1 MLINSHD
8 LYNAAKLCWRDA
20 LHLNSKNY
28 VDPDLRHL
36 DLNKIYRVLES
47 RMEGEGDWQQLAV
60 WAFYQSLHELTER
73 GENFRKHV
81 RLDDVTYVEFD
92 RKMKFNLSDDAWS
105 ELRGMYR

>member
-1 MLINSHD
+1 
-8 LYNAAKLCWRDA
+8 
-20 LHLNSKNY
+20 
-28 VDPDLRHL
+28 
-36 DLNKIYRVLES
+36 
-47 RMEGEGDWQQLAV
+47 V

-73 GENFRKHV
+73 GEHVRKHV